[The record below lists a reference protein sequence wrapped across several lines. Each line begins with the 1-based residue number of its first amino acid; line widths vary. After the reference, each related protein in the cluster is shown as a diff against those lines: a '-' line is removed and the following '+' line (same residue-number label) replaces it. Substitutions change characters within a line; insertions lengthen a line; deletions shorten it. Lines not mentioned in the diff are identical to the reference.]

1 MVLELKKPR
10 PVWQIMFSTHHTD
23 VGLLYTVTG
32 LAFLF
37 MAGVLAMMIRTH
49 LFFPGQNFL
58 ISDSVTFNR
67 IFTVHGLTMLF
78 LFALPVA
85 NGIGNYLVPIM
96 VRYKDMAY
104 PKLNAIAFWMNPIGG
119 ALLWLG
125 FSDTSWV
132 SYAPYSVI
140 RAPGPAADMM
150 IFGLKILGISSI
162 LSQLTL

>member
-23 VGLLYTVTG
+23 VGLLYLVTG

-37 MAGVLAMMIRTH
+37 MAGVLAMLIRTH

-119 ALLWLG
+119 ALLWLLI
-125 FSDTSWV
+125 FYTFCV
-132 SYAPYSVI
+132 SLYTYTCI
-140 RAPGPAADMM
+140 IYR
-150 IFGLKILGISSI
+150 
-162 LSQLTL
+162 